1 MQKSLMELMDAVN
14 AKHTKGVDFGTG
26 HPLFPAEIHTLT
38 AIEADEGIT
47 VTALAQCL
55 NVSKP
60 TVSERIRKLAIN
72 GLITK
77 EKTQENAKAV
87 TLWLTDTGRVA
98 CQGHEAHHAKM
109 FERFTAHFGPAAPE
123 KIALFHEAFT
133 QFIPLAKSFESHK
146 M

>member
-14 AKHTKGVDFGTG
+14 TRHAKGVDFGTG
-26 HPLFPAEIHTLT
+26 HPLFPSEIHTLT
-38 AIEADEGIT
+38 AIENDEGIT

-60 TVSERIRKLAIN
+60 TVSERIRKLAKN

-77 EKTQENAKAV
+77 EKTRNNAKTV
-87 TLWLTDTGRVA
+87 TLRLTDTGRIA
-98 CQGHEAHHAKM
+98 CQGHMAHHAEM
-109 FERFTAHFGPAAPE
+109 FDRFITHFGPAAPE

-133 QFIPLAKSFESHK
+133 QFIPLTKAFKNHK
-146 M
+146 T